1 MKIKVHKN
9 EIICKMKRFE
19 NECEKKKK
27 NLKKK
32 KKQTTN

>member
-27 NLKKK
+27 LEKK
-32 KKQTTN
+32 KKQTTKC

>member
-27 NLKKK
+27 IEKK
-32 KKQTTN
+32 KKQKKK